1 MHIPP
6 FSHTHSLRENKFK
19 KQAKEG
25 PGLQRGGR
33 VPAQHV
39 CCVGVYVLAPAE
51 WMRETEK
58 SDAVPDRL
66 GRQRYIHGMEE

>member
-1 MHIPP
+1 M
-6 FSHTHSLRENKFK
+6 K
-19 KQAKEG
+19 
-25 PGLQRGGR
+25 GLQRGGR